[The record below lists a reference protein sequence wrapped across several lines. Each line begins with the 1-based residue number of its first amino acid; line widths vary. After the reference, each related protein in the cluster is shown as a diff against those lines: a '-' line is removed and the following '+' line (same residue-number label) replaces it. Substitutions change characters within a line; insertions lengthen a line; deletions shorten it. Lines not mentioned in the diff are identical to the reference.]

1 MTAKRQEGGS
11 NGDTGA
17 SVIFES
23 SAEPEPPEDIL
34 DRLRVCLDA
43 VRTTNDLGRREMRV
57 TERAI
62 RQLDRHGMATTAN
75 EFWESTALPRAQRL
89 VDESKRVIERELA
102 LLAKHH
108 PDTEPE
114 LAVASLPSTAEIN
127 DLGAWWQ
134 RRLRR
139 SALLRSIPTIATNTP
154 ARAEFLIANKEM
166 MLLDRPPWSH
176 SDRLLSAF
184 ELAHGQIARYGRRR
198 VTELLSGD
206 PLHGESSGGRAR
218 DLLVESTSG

>member
-1 MTAKRQEGGS
+1 MTAKQQEGGS
-11 NGDTGA
+11 GGTTGT

-23 SAEPEPPEDIL
+23 SAEPETAEEIL
-34 DRLRVCLDA
+34 ERLCVCLNA
-43 VRTTNDLGRREMRV
+43 VRTTHDLGRREMRV

-75 EFWESTALPRAQRL
+75 EFWESTALPRAQHL
-89 VDESKRVIERELA
+89 VEESKRVIERELV
-102 LLAKHH
+102 LLAQHH
-108 PDTEPE
+108 PDTDPKI
-114 LAVASLPSTAEIN
+114 AVASLPSTAEIN

-139 SALLRSIPTIATNTP
+139 AALLRSIPTIASNTP

-184 ELAHGQIARYGRRR
+184 ELAHGQIARYGKRR
-198 VTELLSGD
+198 VTELLTGE
-206 PLHGESSGGRAR
+206 PLRSESLNDRAR